1 MNFAHLDGDALI
13 AIGFLGAI
21 IVISLG
27 VFTFAFTR
35 KSGR

>member
-13 AIGFLGAI
+13 ALGFLAAI
-21 IVISLG
+21 IVIAVG

-35 KSGR
+35 KSSR